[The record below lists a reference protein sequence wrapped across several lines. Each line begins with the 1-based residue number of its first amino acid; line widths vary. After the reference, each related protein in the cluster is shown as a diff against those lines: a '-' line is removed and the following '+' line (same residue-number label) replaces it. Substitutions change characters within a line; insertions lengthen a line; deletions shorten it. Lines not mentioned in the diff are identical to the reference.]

1 MNLPRKVIA
10 SIKLPVD
17 SRAIGLIAIALAK
30 EWPEVEMRKAGH
42 FMDFVIEEDADD
54 DNNS

>member
-1 MNLPRKVIA
+1 VNLPRKVIA

-17 SRAIGLIAIALAK
+17 SRAIGLIVLALAK
-30 EWPEVEMRKAGH
+30 EWPEVEMRKAGE
-42 FMDFVIEEDADD
+42 FMDFFIEEDGD